1 MLRSILA
8 TTGAALLFVAAAT
21 GAQAQTPAAPGSQQ
35 ATGKSGANV
44 GSLSCTVAGGMGFVF
59 GSSKDLTCLFT
70 RTDGIAERYTGSIK
84 KYGVDIGFTKEA
96 HMIWLVFAPG
106 SIAPGALTG
115 GYAGATASATVGVGA
130 GANVLIGGGSGQV
143 TLQPVSV
150 EGSKGLNI
158 AAGVAEVALQHVK

>member
-8 TTGAALLFVAAAT
+8 TTGAALLFVAAVA
-21 GAQAQTPAAPGSQQ
+21 GAQAQTPAAPGAQQ

-59 GSSKDLTCLFT
+59 GSSKDMNCLFT
-70 RTDGIAERYTGSIK
+70 RTDGIAEKYTGSIK

-106 SIAPGALTG
+106 SISPGALTG

-130 GANVLIGGGSGQV
+130 GANVLVGGGSGQV

-158 AAGVAEVALQHVK
+158 AAGVAEVALQYVK